1 MVRVHAYKIS
11 EIKVRCK
18 LIFTIRKKKKN
29 REQPNF
35 TVTFLDY
42 KNIKSS

>member
-18 LIFTIRKKKKN
+18 LIFTIRKKKKTEN
-29 REQPNF
+29 NLISL
-35 TVTFLDY
+35 VDL
-42 KNIKSS
+42 SGL